1 MLAPMRFLPLALTA
15 LLLASCATAYYAGME
30 KVGFHKRDILVS
42 FIREMNAATAN

>member
-1 MLAPMRFLPLALTA
+1 MVTPMKYLPLALTA

-42 FIREMNAATAN
+42 FIKEMNAATAN